1 LCDNRSELNLF
12 VLNTH
17 QELPK
22 LDNYPM
28 HELILKNI
36 SRFITLTQ
44 EEEQYFISQLKV
56 KKLKKKQYLLQEGDT
71 IRFQYFVNK
80 GCLRTYTIDERGLEH
95 IIQFAIEDWWTGDM
109 YSFLTQKP
117 ARYTIDAV
125 EDSELFCLEK
135 NALEQLYIKLPK
147 FEKFFRHLLQNAFI
161 SLQERIIS
169 NLSQP
174 ADERYC
180 SFIEKYPKME
190 QRLPLKQI
198 ASYLGITPESLS
210 RIRSNYVKTNKTG

>member
-1 LCDNRSELNLF
+1 MYD
-12 VLNTH
+12 
-17 QELPK
+17 
-22 LDNYPM
+22 
-28 HELILKNI
+28 LILKNI
-36 SRFITLTQ
+36 SRFITLTPA
-44 EEEQYFISQLKV
+44 EEQYFASILKI
-56 KKLKKKQYLLQEGDT
+56 KRLKKKQYLLQEGD
-71 IRFQYFVNK
+71 INRYQYFVNK

-109 YSFLTQKP
+109 YSFLTQTP
-117 ARYTIDAV
+117 ARYTIEAL
-125 EDSELFCLEK
+125 EDSEVVCLDK
-135 NALEQLYIKLPK
+135 ASLEELYLKVPK

-169 NLSQP
+169 NLSKP

-180 SFIEKYPKME
+180 NFIEKYPKME

-210 RIRSNYVKTNKTG
+210 RIRSQYIKANKEE